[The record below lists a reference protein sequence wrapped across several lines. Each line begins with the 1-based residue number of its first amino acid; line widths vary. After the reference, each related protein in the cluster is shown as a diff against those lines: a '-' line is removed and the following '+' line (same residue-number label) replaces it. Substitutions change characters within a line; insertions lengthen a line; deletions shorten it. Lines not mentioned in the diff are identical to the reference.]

1 MTANV
6 DILAKL
12 WAQAKAKEDEAKN
25 ERIDIEQKILA
36 LIPAKEEGS
45 STTTTTSG
53 IKITTKGTLKYKADL
68 GKLCELTK
76 AWPDDVRPVKHKV
89 EVDETKL
96 KIIRAE
102 SPTLWSELATVVTV
116 EPAKTA
122 VSVVL

>member
-6 DILAKL
+6 DILAQL
-12 WAQAKAKEDEAKN
+12 WAEAKAKEDEAKSM
-25 ERIDIEQKILA
+25 RIEIEQKILA

-53 IKITTKGTLKYKADL
+53 IKITTTGSLKYKADL
-68 GKLCELTK
+68 GSLLELTK
-76 AWPDDVRPVKHKV
+76 AWPEDVRPIKHKI

-102 SPTLWSELATVVTV
+102 SPSLWSDLAAVVTV

-122 VSVVL
+122 VKVAI

>member
-6 DILAKL
+6 DILAQL
-12 WAQAKAKEDEAKN
+12 WAQAKAKEDEGKN

-36 LIPAKEEGS
+36 LMPAKEEGS

-53 IKITTKGTLKYKADL
+53 IKITTTGSLKYKADL
-68 GKLCELTK
+68 GSLMELTK
-76 AWPDDVRPVKHKV
+76 AWPEDVRPIKHEIK
-89 EVDETKL
+89 VDESKL

-102 SPTLWSELATVVTV
+102 SPALWSDLASAVTV

-122 VSVVL
+122 VKVVI